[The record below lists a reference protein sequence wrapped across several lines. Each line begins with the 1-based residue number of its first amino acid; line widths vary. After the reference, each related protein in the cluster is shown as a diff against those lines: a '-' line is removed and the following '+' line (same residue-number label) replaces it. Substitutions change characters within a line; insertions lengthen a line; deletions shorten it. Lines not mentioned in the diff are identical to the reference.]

1 MEDDAD
7 DSVAKKEFSLAEKPP
22 LIMGA
27 NTDLNTIGEV
37 AKKDADAFN
46 LDGEILELRE
56 SSHKESVP

>member
-1 MEDDAD
+1 
-7 DSVAKKEFSLAEKPP
+7 
-22 LIMGA
+22 MGA

>member
-1 MEDDAD
+1 MEDDVD
-7 DSVAKKEFSLAEKPP
+7 DSVANKESSLAEKPP